1 MYIFQSEQVI
11 KLRFCSKKKHRWY
24 LSRLISIHW
33 IVMWGAILGRYIRQN
48 QPTKLPSW
56 RLPCY
61 RYGMICH
68 RSSLIRQSYHFER
81 DFDSVLL
88 HLADTLN
95 TQFKYR
101 YGSWHSLLKR
111 FKCIRKTC
119 RKFDSLLSKNYWI
132 FSMRQHVHLKKWT
145 LKFKN
150 CCIYWTRRTIFNKIC
165 RICGLNPHLLP
176 SQIWWI
182 YLPQFQRY
190 RIFPRGL
197 LFWRALYVY
206 TRYNNMRYKNHRAQ
220 PIACCI

>member
-1 MYIFQSEQVI
+1 MAYGQSNGHVSDDVTWPWKV
-11 KLRFCSKKKHRWY
+11 KLVTPIRLERSISK
-24 LSRLISIHW
+24 IA
-33 IVMWGAILGRYIRQN
+33 GDAIILATIPIRQL
-48 QPTKLPSW
+48 T
-56 RLPCY
+56 
-61 RYGMICH
+61 
-68 RSSLIRQSYHFER
+68 
-81 DFDSVLL
+81 
-88 HLADTLN
+88 
-95 TQFKYR
+95 
-101 YGSWHSLLKR
+101 GSWHSLLKR

-119 RKFDSLLSKNYWI
+119 RKFDSLLSKTYWI

-190 RIFPRGL
+190 RIFPKGL

-220 PIACCI
+220 PIACRI